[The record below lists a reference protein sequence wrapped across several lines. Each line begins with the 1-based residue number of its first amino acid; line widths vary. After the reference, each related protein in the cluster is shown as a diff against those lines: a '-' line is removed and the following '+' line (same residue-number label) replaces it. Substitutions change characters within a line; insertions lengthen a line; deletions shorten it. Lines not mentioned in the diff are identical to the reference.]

1 VRHVPKIKG
10 RNPEQVIKQVAANE
24 AVDAHTINQEVTA
37 LLSQFNSQQS
47 SITGFMT
54 EVIALNDAKNFTN
67 NEIIEFILGQAKIR
81 DLFSRLTKPL
91 S

>member
-24 AVDAHTINQEVTA
+24 AVDSQTINQEVTA

-67 NEIIEFILGQAKIR
+67 NEIIEFILG
-81 DLFSRLTKPL
+81 
-91 S
+91 

>member
-1 VRHVPKIKG
+1 
-10 RNPEQVIKQVAANE
+10 
-24 AVDAHTINQEVTA
+24 VDAQTINQEVTA

-47 SITGFMT
+47 TITGFMT